1 MPRRVIRG
9 SRRANRVSA
18 VIRRSRA
25 AAFARAKRKFLA
37 AQKIQKIF
45 RGFNARHS
53 FRKKNQSRYITTVYN
68 NKGLSSGRTFY
79 VPKRY

>member
-1 MPRRVIRG
+1 MPRRVIRVV
-9 SRRANRVSA
+9 RRPNRVSS
-18 VIRRSRA
+18 VVRA
-25 AAFARAKRKFLA
+25 ARAGMSAAARRRFYA

-68 NKGLSSGRTFY
+68 NKGWSSGRTFY